1 MINLIASL
9 ALALISSE
17 ILSKNQ
23 GVNPICQQRLLDY
36 FKCYKED
43 IKELIPP
50 FPEDDDAQDKYMHI
64 IGRISKYI
72 TGDPHQLNYSR
83 SILVTNWMRVYGL
96 ARIISDNIKWNE
108 KQNTKKSV
116 AAIIRDTMR
125 EIEEYARFKFLK
137 YTTCY
142 LDVLRFYLITL
153 QRSDLLESI
162 PQLSLWLEF
171 GASQTT
177 QISLM
182 SMGLTRMTALEIA
195 ELMIDTN
202 MTKEQCIKWFEEND
216 VHSMD
221 ISPTMLSEIDKMLD
235 LL

>member
-1 MINLIASL
+1 M
-9 ALALISSE
+9 
-17 ILSKNQ
+17 
-23 GVNPICQQRLLDY
+23 
-36 FKCYKED
+36 
-43 IKELIPP
+43 
-50 FPEDDDAQDKYMHI
+50 
-64 IGRISKYI
+64 
-72 TGDPHQLNYSR
+72 NYSR
-83 SILVTNWMRVYGL
+83 SILVTNWMRGYGL

-108 KQNTKKSV
+108 KQNTKKSL

-142 LDVLRFYLITL
+142 LDVLRFHLNTL

-162 PQLSLWLEF
+162 PQLSLWLES
-171 GASQTT
+171 GTSQTT

-202 MTKEQCIKWFEEND
+202 MSKEQCIKWFEEND

-221 ISPTMLSEIDKMLD
+221 ISPTMLSEIDKVLE
-235 LL
+235 LQ

>member
-1 MINLIASL
+1 MI
-9 ALALISSE
+9 
-17 ILSKNQ
+17 
-23 GVNPICQQRLLDY
+23 DY
-36 FKCYKED
+36 FKGYEKD

-83 SILVTNWMRVYGL
+83 SILVTNWMRGYGL

-108 KQNTKKSV
+108 KQNTKKSL

-142 LDVLRFYLITL
+142 IDVLRFHLNTL

-202 MTKEQCIKWFEEND
+202 MSKEQCIKWFEEND

-221 ISPTMLSEIDKMLD
+221 ISPTMLSEIDKVLE
-235 LL
+235 LQ

>member
-1 MINLIASL
+1 MSL
-9 ALALISSE
+9 DDTIERTLEHIDLPPE

-23 GVNPICQQRLLDY
+23 GVNPMSQQKLLDY
-36 FKCYKED
+36 FKGYEKD

-83 SILVTNWMRVYGL
+83 SILVTNWMRGYGL

-108 KQNTKKSV
+108 KQNTKKSL

-125 EIEEYARFKFLK
+125 EIEEYARFRFLK

-142 LDVLRFYLITL
+142 LDVLRFHLNTL
-153 QRSDLLESI
+153 QRS
-162 PQLSLWLEF
+162 
-171 GASQTT
+171 
-177 QISLM
+177 
-182 SMGLTRMTALEIA
+182 
-195 ELMIDTN
+195 
-202 MTKEQCIKWFEEND
+202 ENNKIGTHTE
-216 VHSMD
+216 VIGGNYH
-221 ISPTMLSEIDKMLD
+221 KRF
-235 LL
+235 